1 MKKFQQILLNII
13 PVLLMIGLIPAVL
26 NDYWLTA
33 VYALIILVALIVKK
47 DKNDILIFIF
57 GFFIMIVSEYLFVS
71 TGVETFQRNSLFDLM
86 PLWLPFLWGY
96 GFIVIRRVTKILDAS

>member
-26 NDYWLTA
+26 NDYWLTV